1 MISIHGR
8 YVYVVRTQ
16 NDTTGPQIFFL
27 LFSDIELRLFLSLLW
42 PKCVFYQHH
51 MHKNVTD
58 CSCVVVDPKV
68 VSSYVTL
75 QEQSKTKISSKR
87 F

>member
-1 MISIHGR
+1 M
-8 YVYVVRTQ
+8 YVHNTNNNRSS
-16 NDTTGPQIFFL
+16 DFFF
-27 LFSDIELRLFLSLLW
+27 FSSVTSNFAFSLLW

-58 CSCVVVDPKV
+58 RSCVVVDPKV

-75 QEQSKTKISSKR
+75 QEQSKTKSRLNVSS
-87 F
+87 

>member
-1 MISIHGR
+1 M
-8 YVYVVRTQ
+8 YVHNTNNNRSS
-16 NDTTGPQIFFL
+16 DFFL
-27 LFSDIELRLFLSLLW
+27 LFSDIELRLLSLLW

-58 CSCVVVDPKV
+58 RSCVVVDPKV

-75 QEQSKTKISSKR
+75 QEQSKTKSRLNVSS
-87 F
+87 